1 MYTLDKT
8 QFGAFV
14 AELRK
19 EKGLTQKQLAQMVQ
33 VTDKAVSKWET
44 GQRCPDIALLIPL
57 AQALSVTVTE
67 LLECRKLEQSLP
79 PQRMDTV
86 VQKTMDLSHRSLK
99 KRLRRVIAGVALALC
114 LLGAVLLSYIKFQTP
129 NFIAAGTGLFRV
141 MVLKEEMVQISS
153 VPRVVLARPEDAMTT
168 FQDQLAEE
176 GYTPVDQMGRMHIV
190 EKNGVCRQ
198 IAFSVNGWFARWIWQ

>member
-1 MYTLDKT
+1 
-8 QFGAFV
+8 
-14 AELRK
+14 
-19 EKGLTQKQLAQMVQ
+19 
-33 VTDKAVSKWET
+33 
-44 GQRCPDIALLIPL
+44 
-57 AQALSVTVTE
+57 
-67 LLECRKLEQSLP
+67 
-79 PQRMDTV
+79 MDTV

-99 KRLRRVIAGVALALC
+99 KRLRRVIAGAALALC
-114 LLGAVLLSYIKFQTP
+114 LLGAVLISYIKFQTP

-141 MVLKEEMVQISS
+141 MVLKEEVVQISS

-176 GYTPVDQMGRMHIV
+176 GYTTVDQMGRMHIV